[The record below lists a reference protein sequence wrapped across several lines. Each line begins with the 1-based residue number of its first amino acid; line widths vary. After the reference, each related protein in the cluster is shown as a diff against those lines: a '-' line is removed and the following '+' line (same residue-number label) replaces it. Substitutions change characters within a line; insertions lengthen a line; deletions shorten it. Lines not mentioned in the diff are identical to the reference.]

1 MHRHWIIGLIVAL
14 AGQAAL
20 RPFLSADEPAELR
33 RFTFEEPHMGTRFRI
48 VLYAA
53 DEATAKDAAR
63 AAFARVA
70 ELNRIMSDY
79 LADSELMQL
88 CKHAG
93 GEPVKVSQ
101 DLFDVLQKAQ
111 EVAQMSGGAFDV
123 SVGPIV
129 RLWRVARKTKKL
141 PDPDELKRALA
152 KVHYRNIRLDA
163 ERRTVQ
169 LLVLGMLLDL
179 GGIAKGYAAD
189 AILEVLRS
197 RSITRALAAAGGDIA
212 VGDAPPNAKGWKIG
226 ITPLLPE
233 SKTPPQYVLLKNAAV
248 STAGDANQ
256 YVEIDGVRYSHI
268 VDPKTGM
275 GLVGRRS
282 VTVIAPKGVWS
293 DGLDTAACVMGVD
306 NGLKMIEN
314 RSDCAALFMEE
325 TASGVVTTKSKRF
338 DQFMWKE

>member
-1 MHRHWIIGLIVAL
+1 MQRQLLFGLAL
-14 AGQAAL
+14 VFAGQATLHPLFAV
-20 RPFLSADEPAELR
+20 DEPAALQ

-48 VLYAA
+48 VLYAP
-53 DEATAKDAAR
+53 DEATATKAAQ

-79 LADSELMQL
+79 LADSELMRL

-93 GEPVKVSQ
+93 SEPMKVSQ
-101 DLFDVLQKAQ
+101 DLFAVLQKAQ
-111 EVAQMSGGAFDV
+111 DVAQLSGGAFDV

-141 PDPDELKRALA
+141 PDPEELKRALA
-152 KVHYRNIRLDA
+152 KVDYRNIRLDA

-169 LLVLGMLLDL
+169 LLVMGMLLDL

-189 AILEVLRS
+189 AILEVLRGHG
-197 RSITRALAAAGGDIA
+197 ITRALAAAGGDIA
-212 VGDAPPNAKGWKIG
+212 VGGSPPDAKGWKIG
-226 ITPLLPE
+226 ITPLSPTA
-233 SKTPPQYVLLKNAAV
+233 KTPAQYVLLKNAAV

-275 GLVGRRS
+275 GMVGRRS
-282 VTVIAPKGVWS
+282 VTVIAPKGLWS
-293 DGLDTAACVMGVD
+293 DGLDTAACVMGLD
-306 NGLKMIEN
+306 KGLKMIESQ
-314 RSDCAALFMEE
+314 RDCAALFREE
-325 TASGVVTTKSKRF
+325 KATGIETTMSKRF
-338 DQFMWKE
+338 AQYLWKE